1 MGKVKRKASGK
12 TEKTK
17 STNQRKRRKV
27 VATNKERGQEPNVQ
41 PADERDP
48 KQTVVAAMKSLGQ
61 ALFSSLNLIV
71 FQLQLNRNVFHRN
84 DGAKQHN
91 FRCKQNMQMLAI

>member
-17 STNQRKRRKV
+17 STNQRKRTKV

-41 PADERDP
+41 PTEERDP
-48 KQTVVAAMKSLGQ
+48 KQTVVATMNE
-61 ALFSSLNLIV
+61 LNGL
-71 FQLQLNRNVFHRN
+71 
-84 DGAKQHN
+84 
-91 FRCKQNMQMLAI
+91 